1 MEYVTNLKFNF
12 HDNINI
18 YDGFLSNLEL
28 FNDLCTKQEIG
39 LIGITLYTKIFK
51 KKLELQ
57 ECCFFSPKNI

>member
-28 FNDLCTKQEIG
+28 FNDLGTKQEIG
-39 LIGITLYTKIFK
+39 LIRIAIYTKIFK
-51 KKLELQ
+51 K
-57 ECCFFSPKNI
+57 N